1 MPDDAWERVIAA
13 ALAVRQRAY
22 APYSGFAVGAAL
34 LAADGMLYTGCN
46 VENASLGLTV
56 CAERVA
62 ALAAVAAGQR
72 SWLRLAVAAAGGAS
86 PCGACRQVLAEFAP
100 ELPIAL
106 VDADRPAHIVHV
118 RLSDL
123 LPAAFRWPHT

>member
-1 MPDDAWERVIAA
+1 MADSVWQRVIDA
-13 ALAVRQRAY
+13 ALAVRPRAH

-34 LAADGMLYTGCN
+34 LAEDGTLYTGCN

-62 ALAAVAAGQR
+62 AFAAVAAGR
-72 SWLRLAVAAAGGAS
+72 RRWLQLALAAAGGVT

-100 ELPIAL
+100 DLPLAL
-106 VDADRPAHIVHV
+106 VDADRPSHVVFV
-118 RLSDL
+118 RLGEL
-123 LPAAFRWPHT
+123 FPAAFRWSKT